1 MLTLLSLESFEP
13 SCISD
18 FHSVEAGVSQY
29 YLLTQD
35 KEGKGSRRDIR
46 YSK

>member
-1 MLTLLSLESFEP
+1 MLKLLSLKIFEP